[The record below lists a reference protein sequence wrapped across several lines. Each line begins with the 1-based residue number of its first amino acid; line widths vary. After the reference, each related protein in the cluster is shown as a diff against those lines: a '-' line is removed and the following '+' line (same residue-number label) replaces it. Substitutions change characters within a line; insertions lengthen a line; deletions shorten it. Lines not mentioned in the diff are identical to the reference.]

1 MKNFKDFFYSFYPV
15 NLRLSA
21 SKITFKKVWLIVG
34 LGNPGREYSNI
45 RHNSGFRAITYIAR
59 KNHIALKKSPRY
71 KGLIGKGKI
80 GKEKIVLL
88 QPLTYV
94 NNSGIA
100 VKLLLKR
107 YKIKKNELL
116 VLCDDLN
123 LPLGKIRLRLKGS
136 AGGHNGLK
144 SIIACLGTGDFP
156 RLRIGIGSPGE
167 ENLSDYVLSSFEKE
181 ENKEFKKVLEK
192 IATAVEFLLEAG
204 MEETMSKF
212 N

>member
-1 MKNFKDFFYSFYPV
+1 M
-15 NLRLSA
+15 
-21 SKITFKKVWLIVG
+21 
-34 LGNPGREYSNI
+34 GNPGREYSNT

-59 KNHIALKKSPRY
+59 KKHIPLKKSFRY

-80 GKEKIVLL
+80 GKEKVVLL

-144 SIIACLGTGDFP
+144 SIIACLGTEDFP
-156 RLRIGIGSPGE
+156 RLRIGIGLSGE
-167 ENLSDYVLSSFEKE
+167 ENLSDYVLSPFKKE
-181 ENKEFKKVLEK
+181 ENKKFKKVLEQI
-192 IATAVEFLLEAG
+192 IAATESLLEVG

>member
-1 MKNFKDFFYSFYPV
+1 
-15 NLRLSA
+15 
-21 SKITFKKVWLIVG
+21 VWLIVG
-34 LGNPGREYSNI
+34 LGNPGKEYSNT

-80 GKEKIVLL
+80 GKEKVVLL

-144 SIIACLGTGDFP
+144 SIIACLGTGNFP

-167 ENLSDYVLSSFEKE
+167 KNLSDYVLSSFKKE
-181 ENKEFKKVLEK
+181 ENKEFKKVLERV
-192 IATAVEFLLEAG
+192 IAATESSLAVG

>member
-1 MKNFKDFFYSFYPV
+1 M
-15 NLRLSA
+15 
-21 SKITFKKVWLIVG
+21 WLIVG
-34 LGNPGREYSNI
+34 LGNPGREYSNT

-59 KNHIALKKSPRY
+59 KNQIALKKSPRY

-80 GKEKIVLL
+80 GKEKVVLL

-181 ENKEFKKVLEK
+181 ENKNFKKVLEQV
-192 IATAVEFLLEAG
+192 IAALKSLLETG